1 MKRDL
6 LAKIDS
12 LGQCL
17 PNNVLDELIDRLG
30 GPSKVAE
37 LTGRKGR
44 IVSTGGDGV
53 QYEKR
58 SENLVPVD
66 MINLTE
72 KERFMSGEK
81 NIAIISEAASSGI
94 SLHADRRSSNQKQ
107 RVHITLELPWSADKA
122 IQQFGRTHRSNQVTP
137 PQYIF
142 MITDLAG
149 EQRFAAVVAKRL
161 ESLGALTHG
170 DRRAGTV
177 CNFNKFNFDN
187 KYGRK
192 ALEII
197 MKVIAKQEK
206 SIVPLP
212 RVHNFLER
220 IRKSCIG
227 VGLMTVEKGQ
237 KAYQLDKEYNN
248 IYKFMNRILGMVV
261 ELQNAIFTFFADTLN
276 AVIQDAKNSGQFD
289 QGIVDISCEESVVD
303 HLDKNEFELDSTCRV
318 FLHKVKIDRGYKWEL
333 AVDLEEKSYG
343 ENSGYY
349 ISKEVSVSLKRFINS
364 LSIF

>member
-1 MKRDL
+1 M
-6 LAKIDS
+6 
-12 LGQCL
+12 
-17 PNNVLDELIDRLG
+17 
-30 GPSKVAE
+30 
-37 LTGRKGR
+37 
-44 IVSTGGDGV
+44 
-53 QYEKR
+53 
-58 SENLVPVD
+58 
-66 MINLTE
+66 
-72 KERFMSGEK
+72 
-81 NIAIISEAASSGI
+81 
-94 SLHADRRSSNQKQ
+94 
-107 RVHITLELPWSADKA
+107 
-122 IQQFGRTHRSNQVTP
+122 
-137 PQYIF
+137 
-142 MITDLAG
+142 
-149 EQRFAAVVAKRL
+149 
-161 ESLGALTHG
+161 THG

-220 IRKSCIG
+220 ESLVHSDVVSSHLFIGIRKSCIG

-289 QGIVDISCEESVVD
+289 QGIVGMWVLLV
-303 HLDKNEFELDSTCRV
+303 KKFRNNFV
-318 FLHKVKIDRGYKWEL
+318 F
-333 AVDLEEKSYG
+333 
-343 ENSGYY
+343 
-349 ISKEVSVSLKRFINS
+349 
-364 LSIF
+364 